1 MGAHKHLDFTCLG
14 HSLGNMGQFWL
25 VQLGSKHIT
34 DPEKSCATQPLTAAE
49 GGYPSENA
57 YFDPFSLPMS
67 TLLFEQPPRDAATPL
82 IHAEEAGWR
91 KKRHAL
97 QARLN

>member
-1 MGAHKHLDFTCLG
+1 MRTEEATVALQDSLHVEQSLNAASFTNKVWYG
-14 HSLGNMGQFWL
+14 M
-25 VQLGSKHIT
+25 V
-34 DPEKSCATQPLTAAE
+34 
-49 GGYPSENA
+49 
-57 YFDPFSLPMS
+57 LPMS
-67 TLLFEQPPRDAATPL
+67 TLLFEQPPWDAATPL

>member
-1 MGAHKHLDFTCLG
+1 MGAHKHLDFTRLG
-14 HSLGNMGQFWL
+14 HSLEPSWTSQNCPVFP
-25 VQLGSKHIT
+25 KHIT

-57 YFDPFSLPMS
+57 YFDPFSLPTS